1 MKKLIIFES
10 ILIIFFVLAWN
21 VSNADEFL
29 DALDRAI
36 FCESIEKSIET
47 KIRSYNIIWEEYPNV
62 VAEGDK
68 EIIMNFNRSLD
79 RDIDELYKYTTI
91 YDSLCKF

>member
-1 MKKLIIFES
+1 MPGLSKADEIK
-10 ILIIFFVLAWN
+10 
-21 VSNADEFL
+21 ADEFL

-36 FCESIEKSIET
+36 FCETIEKSIKT
-47 KIRSYNIIWEEYPNV
+47 KIQGFNIIWEEYPNV